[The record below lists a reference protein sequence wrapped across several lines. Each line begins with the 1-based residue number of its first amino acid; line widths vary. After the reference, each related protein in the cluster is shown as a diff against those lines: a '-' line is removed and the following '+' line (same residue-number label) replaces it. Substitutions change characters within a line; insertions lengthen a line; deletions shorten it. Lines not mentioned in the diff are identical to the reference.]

1 MDTLL
6 KAHNN
11 LEFLHTVHGFAD
23 KISAGAIVYIDDNS
37 TKDVLNW
44 PYGRLLLC
52 NDGVTIH
59 VGLVIDATFF
69 LRCLVQYDK
78 PYKLYPR
85 ISSSLGD
92 VRTEIESHPFD
103 VNNKMVFMDWKDSHV
118 NGNKEVKGRN
128 KSIATF
134 PYVIPFLSK
143 TSLVARPGLP
153 MRDIKER
160 MVVRMDHLGIIV
172 KSIDEDEHCVIPMG
186 GNSFLSYLLEL
197 LVFGLSFFS
206 HASNNPRL
214 EVMAKGTVPLV
225 NMATNLL
232 QDRE

>member
-44 PYGRLLLC
+44 PY
-52 NDGVTIH
+52 
-59 VGLVIDATFF
+59 
-69 LRCLVQYDK
+69 VQYDK

-134 PYVIPFLSK
+134 PYAIPFLSK

-160 MVVRMDHLGIIV
+160 MVARMDHLGIIV
-172 KSIDEDEHCVIPMG
+172 KSIEEDEHCVIPMG